1 MSSLYFFL
9 TNLATFSLL
18 IDVTITVV
26 LFFIAF
32 TRAGVTP
39 LGGVTLHLFY
49 LSDLVSPLFFV
60 NLPTNFFPSG
70 VTLPKVSPGAV
81 RPSLVTPLVDHN
93 PMKSGRVSVLRLLTM
108 CFDLYLFT
116 YLNAGTVIR
125 FSEKRSDCKSY

>member
-39 LGGVTLHLFY
+39 LDGVTLHLFY

-60 NLPTNFFPSG
+60 NLPTIFFPSG
-70 VTLPKVSPGAV
+70 VTLPKGVTRGGPPLPSDATGGPQPYEI
-81 RPSLVTPLVDHN
+81 RP
-93 PMKSGRVSVLRLLTM
+93 R
-108 CFDLYLFT
+108 
-116 YLNAGTVIR
+116 
-125 FSEKRSDCKSY
+125 